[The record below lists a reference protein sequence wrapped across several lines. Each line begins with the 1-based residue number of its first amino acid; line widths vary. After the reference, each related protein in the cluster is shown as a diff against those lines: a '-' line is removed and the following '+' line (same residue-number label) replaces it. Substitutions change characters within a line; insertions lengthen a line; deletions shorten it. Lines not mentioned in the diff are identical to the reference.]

1 MPGTTLTQS
10 FPYPYMDEMVSD
22 VSTKN
27 LADAFAS
34 ELTTVQDVNRLKAL
48 KRPVAKAS
56 RILSTQN
63 FADGVNTIVTF
74 DTESY
79 DSDGFI
85 NLGTNANRI
94 IIPSSSFTGI
104 YYAVARCE
112 STGGGSWNVGEI
124 TINKNGGIW
133 ARRKYF
139 GGSGSA
145 PDVMLCKGLVY
156 MGAASDFFEMTMTHS
171 GGGTTAAIFMSLT
184 VHRVTS

>member
-74 DTESY
+74 DTES
-79 DSDGFI
+79 
-85 NLGTNANRI
+85 
-94 IIPSSSFTGI
+94 
-104 YYAVARCE
+104 
-112 STGGGSWNVGEI
+112 
-124 TINKNGGIW
+124 
-133 ARRKYF
+133 
-139 GGSGSA
+139 
-145 PDVMLCKGLVY
+145 
-156 MGAASDFFEMTMTHS
+156 
-171 GGGTTAAIFMSLT
+171 
-184 VHRVTS
+184 